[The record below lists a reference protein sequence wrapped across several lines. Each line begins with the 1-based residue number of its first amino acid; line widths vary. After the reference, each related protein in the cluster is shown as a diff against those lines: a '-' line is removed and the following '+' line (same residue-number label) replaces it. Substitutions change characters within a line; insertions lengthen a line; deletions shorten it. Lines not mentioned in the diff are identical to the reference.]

1 MHIYNTSTIIFKM
14 HISAVLRDYHNQHNE
29 MAEWQ
34 LNTNQPHQ
42 NTFPLI
48 EKLERP
54 NNDMYQFYK
63 NFYFKTSIFDLQY
76 FIYFQPLLFYFNFL
90 YQSYKHL
97 HISYVRQHSVNRG
110 MNDSGKKFW
119 IRHILWDIT
128 CCMPIWS
135 LTCPT
140 PLYYCSLILPVQ
152 SL

>member
-1 MHIYNTSTIIFKM
+1 
-14 HISAVLRDYHNQHNE
+14 
-29 MAEWQ
+29 
-34 LNTNQPHQ
+34 
-42 NTFPLI
+42 
-48 EKLERP
+48 
-54 NNDMYQFYK
+54 MYQFYK

-152 SL
+152 SLYSGVFSGVNSSVLPPPLPDLIFCDLHLHVLG